1 MAWTASD
8 PYNELPLLP
17 PRVEIE
23 TKAVLKAA
31 VEARAAL
38 AALDQASRRIPNPSV
53 LINTIP
59 VLEAQAS
66 SEIENIVT
74 TTDELFRFAEDE
86 DSAPEPATKETLRY
100 RTALFTGWQ
109 AIQSRPL
116 TVTTAVE
123 VCTTIKRRQMDVRK
137 LPGTIIA
144 NPATRSAIYTPPVGE
159 KLIRDKLANWVDF
172 VHGDHGLDPL
182 VVMAVAHYQFEAI
195 HPFED
200 GNGRTGRILNVL
212 LLVEAGVLQLPVLFL
227 SHYIIRN
234 KDAYY
239 SLLLD
244 VIAKGSWE
252 EWILFLLE
260 GLRET
265 ALSTLHKIDAIAEL
279 QRNMRAVIR
288 EITPGGANADLLAVL
303 FEQPYSRIKN
313 VMERCGVSRPTAT
326 HWLNELVAVGALKDL
341 KIGRDRLFINTAFLN
356 VLVRNEDVPSSP
368 RKAGRPRRR
377 CA

>member
-1 MAWTASD
+1 MAWTASE

-38 AALDQASRRIPNPSV
+38 AALDQASRRIANPTV

-86 DSAPEPATKETLRY
+86 DAAREPATKETLRY
-100 RTALFTGWQ
+100 RTALFAGWK

-123 VCTTIKRRQMDVRK
+123 VCTTIKQRQMDVRR
-137 LPGTIIA
+137 LPGTTIA
-144 NPATRSAIYTPPVGE
+144 NPVTRSAIYTPPVGE
-159 KLIRDKLANWVDF
+159 KLIRDKLTNWVDF

-182 VVMAVAHYQFEAI
+182 VVMTVAHYQFEAI

-227 SHYIIRN
+227 SHYIIRK

-244 VIAKGSWE
+244 VTAKGSWE

-279 QRNMRAVIR
+279 ERNMHAVVR

-326 HWLNELVAVGALKDL
+326 HWLSALVEAGALRDM
-341 KIGRDRLFINTAFLN
+341 KIGRDRLFINTRFLN
-356 VLVRNEDVPSSP
+356 VLVRSEDVPSRTAEP
-368 RKAGRPRRR
+368 TLF
-377 CA
+377 